1 MENSK
6 QVSAFCDDILAK
18 MDAVEISKRI
28 ASGEIKA
35 SEAVEAAIARA
46 KKVNPKLNAI
56 VTDTFDEAM
65 TNARNLRNN
74 FFRGVPAFIKD
85 NDDIK
90 GVPTLQ
96 GSRAVASKPAKE
108 SSAFVKQFLSTGLI
122 PLGKTSLPEFGLT
135 ATTEPLLSGPARN
148 PWNTGF
154 STGGSSG
161 GSAAMVA
168 AGVVPIAHGNDGG
181 GSIRIPAA
189 CCGLVGLKPSRD
201 RLVNHEAAKFLPVN
215 IVHQGVLT
223 RTVRD
228 TAYFFHAAEQYY
240 KNPRLPEIGLV
251 QHPGKKRL
259 KIGFY
264 TDCPY
269 HKACDLEISQGVHSM
284 AKTCEELG
292 HTVRE
297 ITSPITRQM
306 GDDFI
311 VYWGMLA
318 FMIKWLSGPTFG
330 KGFDRSKVE
339 PLTTGLSRHFIKKSY
354 RLPFMPFVMMR
365 FAKLYNQ
372 ILGDYD
378 ALLSPVLGHEQ
389 PEVGVMG
396 PDVPFEL
403 ALDRLE
409 KFVPFT
415 PAQNVL
421 GTPAISLPTGHLTA
435 NGLPGAIQFAA
446 ATGQEKTLLELS
458 YEIEEARPWP
468 FVGEKVSGRVSR

>member
-1 MENSK
+1 MKNDK
-6 QVSAFCDDILAK
+6 KVSAFCDDILAG
-18 MDAVEISKRI
+18 MDAVELSKKI
-28 ASGEIKA
+28 ASKEIKA

-46 KKVNPKLNAI
+46 KKVNQKLNAI
-56 VTDTFDEAM
+56 VTDTFDEALA
-65 TNARNLRNN
+65 NAGNPLNN
-74 FFRGVPAFIKD
+74 FFGGVPSFIKD

-96 GSRAVASKPAKE
+96 GSRAIALAPAKK
-108 SSAFVKQFLSTGLI
+108 SSAFVQQFLSTGLI
-122 PLGKTSLPEFGLT
+122 PLGKTSMPEFGLT
-135 ATTEPLLSGPARN
+135 ATTEPLFGGPVHN
-148 PWNTGF
+148 PWNTDF

-161 GSAAMVA
+161 GSAALVA

-189 CCGLVGLKPSRD
+189 CCGLVGLKSSRD

-228 TAYFFHAAEQYY
+228 TAYFFHAAERFY

-251 QHPGKKRL
+251 EHPGQKRL

-269 HKACDLEISQGVHSM
+269 HKTCDPEISQGVHSV
-284 AKTCEELG
+284 AKTCESLG
-292 HTVRE
+292 HRVEE

-318 FMIKWLSGPTFG
+318 FMIKWLSGPTLG
-330 KGFDRSKVE
+330 NGFDKSKVE
-339 PLTTGLSRHFIKKSY
+339 PLTSNLSRHFIKKSY

-365 FAKLYNQ
+365 FSRLYNQ
-372 ILGDYD
+372 ILNDYD
-378 ALLSPVLGHEQ
+378 VLLSPVLGHET
-389 PEVGVMG
+389 PELGVMG
-396 PDVPFEL
+396 PNVPFEE
-403 ALDRLE
+403 ALDRLK

-421 GTPAISLPTGHLTA
+421 GTPAISLPTGQLTA
-435 NGLPGAIQFAA
+435 RGLPGSIQFAA
-446 ATGQEKTLLELS
+446 ANGQERTLLELA

-468 FVGEKVSGRVSR
+468 FVNGKAPV